1 MERKGCD
8 SWKVLCFFARWW
20 KPDFHHTS
28 FVYICEYTKNP
39 LEEGME
45 THSSIL
51 AWGMPWTE
59 KPSELQS
66 IGSQRAGHDWS
77 DLEHRYTPRNATQQL
92 VRPSLVIYSLSPVQF
107 FATLWTVSSPGSSV
121 HGISQARILECVAIS
136 FSRGSSPTQG
146 PNPNLLHWQADSL
159 SLSYLG
165 RPRPSLD
172 SCKMF
177 SVDPAVVVS

>member
-8 SWKVLCFFARWW
+8 SWRVLCFFARWW

-66 IGSQRAGHDWS
+66 TGSQRAGHDWS
-77 DLEHRYTPRNATQQL
+77 DLACTHILKTTELYTLNGWIISHFFFLKEKNGL
-92 VRPSLVIYSLSPVQF
+92 VQCLMLKGINKEKNSKVGGAERDDFFRKFGCEGESLWWRKYWGNICF
-107 FATLWTVSSPGSSV
+107 
-121 HGISQARILECVAIS
+121 
-136 FSRGSSPTQG
+136 
-146 PNPNLLHWQADSL
+146 
-159 SLSYLG
+159 
-165 RPRPSLD
+165 
-172 SCKMF
+172 
-177 SVDPAVVVS
+177 